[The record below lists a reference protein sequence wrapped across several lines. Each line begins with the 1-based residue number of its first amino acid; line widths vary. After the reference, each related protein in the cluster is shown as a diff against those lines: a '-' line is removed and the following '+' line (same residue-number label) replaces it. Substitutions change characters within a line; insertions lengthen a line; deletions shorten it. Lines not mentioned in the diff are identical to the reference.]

1 MIAISSLSESLA
13 SMAESLAAACYVLV
27 MNVAVLVLDGVFDSG
42 LSVVLDTLATANDL
56 SGRKSSKLDVRVC
69 GLAKTATTTHG
80 LRIDLATA
88 RPKDAPDVVIVPA
101 LGCKTRE
108 TLLAALDRPD
118 VADACGLLKSWSKA
132 GTRVAGAC
140 TSTFVLAAAG
150 LLDGGR
156 ATTTWWLAPL
166 FRERHPSVAL
176 DESQMIVPSVKGRVI
191 TAGAALAHVD
201 LTLWLVRQRSPEL
214 AHATARYLVF
224 DTRPSQAAYAM
235 PDHLAHADPLVERF
249 EQWARKH
256 LADFSLHA
264 AARHVGA
271 SERTL
276 ERKLRAVLGKTPLSY
291 VQDLRVEVAVFRLR
305 TTKDT
310 LDDIAAAVGYGD
322 AVTLRTLLRRKTG
335 RRIRELRSS

>member
-1 MIAISSLSESLA
+1 MQ
-13 SMAESLAAACYVLV
+13 
-27 MNVAVLVLDGVFDSG
+27 VAVLVLDGVFDSG

-56 SGRKSSKLDVRVC
+56 ASRKSSRVEVSVC
-69 GLAKTATTTHG
+69 GIARTARTTQG
-80 LRIDLATA
+80 LRIDLAVA
-88 RPKDAPDVVIVPA
+88 KPHDEPDVVIVPA
-101 LGCKTRE
+101 LGCKTRD
-108 TLLAALDRPD
+108 TLLAALERPD
-118 VADACGLLKSWSKA
+118 VKDACGLLKSWSKA

-140 TSTFVLAAAG
+140 TATFMLAASG

-166 FRERHPSVAL
+166 FRERHPGIAL
-176 DESQMIVPSVKGRVI
+176 DESQMIVSSSKGRVI

-214 AHATARYLVF
+214 AHATAQHLVF
-224 DTRPSQAAYAM
+224 DTRPSQAAFVM

-256 LADFSLHA
+256 LATFSLEA

-276 ERKLRAVLGKTPLSY
+276 ERKLRSVLGKTPLSY

-305 TTKDT
+305 TTKDS
-310 LDDIAAAVGYGD
+310 LDEIATTVGYAD

-335 RRIRELRSS
+335 RGIRELRTRAEV

>member
-1 MIAISSLSESLA
+1 
-13 SMAESLAAACYVLV
+13 
-27 MNVAVLVLDGVFDSG
+27 
-42 LSVVLDTLATANDL
+42 
-56 SGRKSSKLDVRVC
+56 
-69 GLAKTATTTHG
+69 
-80 LRIDLATA
+80 
-88 RPKDAPDVVIVPA
+88 VVIVPA

-108 TLLAALDRPD
+108 TVLAALDRTD
-118 VADACGLLKSWSKA
+118 VADTCGLLKSWSKA

-140 TSTFVLAAAG
+140 TATFVLAASG
-150 LLDGGR
+150 LLDGGQ
-156 ATTTWWLAPL
+156 ATTTWWLAPV
-166 FRERHPSVAL
+166 FRERYPSIAL
-176 DESQMIVPSVKGRVI
+176 DESRMIVSSAKGRVI

-224 DTRPSQAAYAM
+224 DTRPSQAAYVM
-235 PDHLAHADPLVERF
+235 PDHLAHTDPLVERF

-256 LADFSLHA
+256 LAAFSLHE

-276 ERKLRAVLGKTPLSY
+276 ERKLRNVLGKTPLSY
-291 VQDLRVEVAVFRLR
+291 VQDLRVEMAVYRLR

-310 LDDIAAAVGYGD
+310 LDEIATTVGYGD

-335 RRIRELRSS
+335 RTVRELRAQVDA